1 MSRRSLWNTL
11 YIYTSCF
18 SNVACTFKYSILE
31 TDGGKSLRKMLAFK
45 NLMASERSHIN
56 IRSLYSAKT
65 LLLTPMPQFR
75 ERISDHISDFRNCKQ
90 RWDFFFF
97 RVFSFP
103 IIPYQIP
110 GLSLLSL
117 PFAAE
122 PEDHIVLSLGHL
134 WLYTE
139 QSL

>member
-18 SNVACTFKYSILE
+18 GNVACTFKYSILE
-31 TDGGKSLRKMLAFK
+31 TDGGKSLRKMLEFK

-90 RWDFFFF
+90 RWDSFF
-97 RVFSFP
+97 RVFSCVHWKPVASQSFP
-103 IIPYQIP
+103 IRY
-110 GLSLLSL
+110 
-117 PFAAE
+117 
-122 PEDHIVLSLGHL
+122 LGCHFCHCPSQQNQKTIL
-134 WLYTE
+134 C
-139 QSL
+139 